1 MTTLNIKPF
10 KNPQTGNMAEMVIDG
25 DGMCINYLEICTTG
39 KVEAG
44 LDHEDLF
51 WANWIPKGECYAAAH
66 VIGEACLDDAL
77 SGLESELEAK
87 SGACPWH
94 SETTGL

>member
-1 MTTLNIKPF
+1 MFIS
-10 KNPQTGNMAEMVIDG
+10 G
-25 DGMCINYLEICTTG
+25 DDWWTNESGG
-39 KVEAG
+39 V
-44 LDHEDLF
+44 D
-51 WANWIPKGECYAAAH
+51 IPWLIAAH